1 MSGYPGYQNQPGQL
15 NGSAGPAALPPGWT
29 QHWAP
34 NGQPYYFHAS
44 SGQSTHVH
52 PLAAPQGNSVAHASS
67 SNATASTSMSA
78 APAPKP
84 KKEKPKHKDPIP
96 GAPGWLRVTTNLGN
110 IFYTHTETKRS
121 EWTVPNEIVEAVQEM
136 EAAERNAR
144 QAADEGQA
152 PTSVAAEQVD
162 ESKAASVERSPSI
175 APEVQSTTVG
185 GPLKEETKRK
195 RSEGPDDQQ
204 EDGIDAAQLL
214 ATSAQPIEPEGS
226 DDEEGGRN
234 QASGAAKRLRPDS
247 GSVDADEADGDEVG
261 SENDEEDDEA
271 EWQRQIAAEM
281 AAQDENDVKEQAQRP
296 PPPSAPP
303 QPPLPS
309 QSGPPRGGYSGPPPG
324 FGPPPV
330 TSPPQPQPA
339 LSVEEGRALFMHMLT
354 SLNGTPNEVNP
365 MAPWDKELPK
375 FVHLPRYSAL
385 GSVKD
390 RQDVFNDWCRTRIR
404 EKRAAGTLR
413 RPAAPTTSIAG
424 DGGNKAASPS
434 GSSHH
439 STTSKSDSAQVYQQ
453 LLREN
458 VKSTRTHFDDFRR
471 DFKKDRRFFGF
482 GRDDREREKVFK
494 TYLRELGE
502 EKRRA
507 AEKAESA
514 FLQLLEDRA
523 GTEKEAESRW
533 AGKTDAELKD
543 QVWQGVKRAS
553 GLEASKAYVD
563 VGSSTRRAEL
573 FVQWARSDARN
584 ATTASQAEKEAPS
597 SSDGA
602 SSDRAARQAKALQ
615 EREEQV
621 RRERHEIERQNRRA
635 LHSATQEDSSIL
647 FGQWLI
653 DVVRDPTLTWYEVEH
668 ELGSRDPRF
677 SVQGL
682 HLGRKRQMTEEHL
695 MRLIE
700 KRRAQ
705 IDASLFER
713 FAGKQLDAD
722 PDVLLP
728 LIKEDPDYNRLA
740 VKPFVRA
747 MRHQNDSSHRRSV
760 DDVDE
765 DTALRAEWDRWC
777 RVRESKAREEFQ
789 EMLKGES
796 LWSAVVKRSAAR
808 FLTPVAPLLLIQMIS
823 ENSFVDFW
831 GRLRREVEQ
840 RQSST
845 ANDADSAARS
855 ALAQNE
861 AYADDV
867 EDAELPTLLEMSKQV
882 DIEEIHSVLRADARY
897 RAWKHKPELR
907 EEWIREYLRSLS
919 GRKMT
924 LWSKQQ
930 GEGGSA
936 V

>member
-15 NGSAGPAALPPGWT
+15 NGSSGPAALPPGWT

-52 PLAAPQGNSVAHASS
+52 PLAAPQGNPVSHASF

-121 EWTVPNEIVEAVQEM
+121 EWTIPDEIVEAVQEM
-136 EAAERNAR
+136 EAAERNAS

-152 PTSVAAEQVD
+152 STPAAPMTVAAEQVD
-162 ESKAASVERSPSI
+162 ESKAARADQSPSI
-175 APEVQSTTVG
+175 APELQSIAAEDR
-185 GPLKEETKRK
+185 LKADTKRK
-195 RSEGPDDQQ
+195 RSEAPDDQQ

-214 ATSAQPIEPEGS
+214 ATSAQPIESEGS

-234 QASGAAKRLRPDS
+234 QASGAAKRLKPDS
-247 GSVDADEADGDEVG
+247 ESVDADEADDDEVG

-271 EWQRQIAAEM
+271 EWQRKIAAEM
-281 AAQDENDVKEQAQRP
+281 AAQDENDVKEQAQRA

-309 QSGPPRGGYSGPPPG
+309 QSGPPPGGYSGPPPG

-424 DGGNKAASPS
+424 DEGNKAASPS
-434 GSSHH
+434 GGSHQ
-439 STTSKSDSAQVYQQ
+439 STSGKSDSAQVYQQ

-458 VKSTRTHFDDFRR
+458 VKSTRTRFDDFRR

-514 FLQLLEDRA
+514 FLQLLEDKA
-523 GTEKEAESRW
+523 GTEKEAENRW

-584 ATTASQAEKEAPS
+584 ETTASQAEKEAPS
-597 SSDGA
+597 SSNGA

-621 RRERHEIERQNRRA
+621 RRERHEVERQNRRA

-647 FGQWLI
+647 FGQWLV

-677 SVQGL
+677 SVPGL
-682 HLGRKRQMTEEHL
+682 HMGRKRQMTEEHL

-789 EMLKGES
+789 EMLK
-796 LWSAVVKRSAAR
+796 
-808 FLTPVAPLLLIQMIS
+808 

-924 LWSKQQ
+924 LWSKEQ
-930 GEGGSA
+930 GEGVSA
-936 V
+936 L